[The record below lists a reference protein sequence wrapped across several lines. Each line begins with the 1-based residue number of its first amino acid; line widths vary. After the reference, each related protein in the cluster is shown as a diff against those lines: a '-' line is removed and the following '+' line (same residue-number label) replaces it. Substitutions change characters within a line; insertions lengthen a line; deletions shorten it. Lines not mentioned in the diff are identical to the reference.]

1 MEALQQS
8 TVGIQFQGI
17 MIVVIIVIIIIIIII
32 SEAVELGRFPLVLSV
47 QRDSQ
52 IQLTLSDTVRQLIQ
66 KLMIIAAGD
75 PLPKG
80 RVRSAYVVEVEVA
93 CHYM

>member
-8 TVGIQFQGI
+8 TVGIQIQGI
-17 MIVVIIVIIIIIIII
+17 MIVVIIVIIIIII

-47 QRDSQ
+47 LRDSQ

-66 KLMIIAAGD
+66 KLMIIATGD
-75 PLPKG
+75 PLLKR

-93 CHYM
+93 CRYL